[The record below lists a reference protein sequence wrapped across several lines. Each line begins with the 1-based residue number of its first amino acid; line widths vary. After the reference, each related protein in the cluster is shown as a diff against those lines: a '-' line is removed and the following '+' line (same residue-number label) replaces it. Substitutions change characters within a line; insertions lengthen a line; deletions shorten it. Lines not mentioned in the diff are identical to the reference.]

1 MENLGVAGSRS
12 SCAHGTR
19 RGLGGFFFFFFWEG
33 TQDFSASVISDR
45 FCGVT
50 PDLHEVGW
58 GEAGGFLSKQGKLCV
73 SAFRYFPAEYFAEA
87 GRLSGYTYSSTVS
100 YMSVPV

>member
-12 SCAHGTR
+12 SCTHG
-19 RGLGGFFFFFFWEG
+19 GLGGFFVFCFPGRGPRTFLPRG
-33 TQDFSASVISDR
+33 VISDR
-45 FCGVT
+45 IWRVT
-50 PDLHEVGW
+50 PDWHKVGW

-73 SAFRYFPAEYFAEA
+73 SAFRYFPAVYFTEA
-87 GRLSGYTYSSTVS
+87 GTLSGYTNSSAVS